1 MQLRVRYFASLTEKA
16 GGQLES
22 LEIDPSSDVNALWS
36 LLVERHPALGE
47 LSYRP
52 LVACDQ
58 VYADWDR
65 SLDGVGEVAFLPPV
79 SGG

>member
-1 MQLRVRYFASLTEKA
+1 MQLRVLYFASLTEKA
-16 GGQLES
+16 GGRVES
-22 LEIDPSSDVNALWS
+22 LEVDPSSDVQALWQ
-36 LLVERHPALGE
+36 LLVERHPALGD

-65 SLDGVGEVAFLPPV
+65 SLEGVVEVAFLPPV

>member
-1 MQLRVRYFASLTEKA
+1 MQLRVRYFASLTELV
-16 GGQLES
+16 GSRVES
-22 LEIDPSSDVNALWS
+22 VEIDAGSDVNGLWR
-36 LLVERHPALGE
+36 LLVERHSALGD

-65 SLDGVGEVAFLPPV
+65 PLEGVGEVAFLPPV